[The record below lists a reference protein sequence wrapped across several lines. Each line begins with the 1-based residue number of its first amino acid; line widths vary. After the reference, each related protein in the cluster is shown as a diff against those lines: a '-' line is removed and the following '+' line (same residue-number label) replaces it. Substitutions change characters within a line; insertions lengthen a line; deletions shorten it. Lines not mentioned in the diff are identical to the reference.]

1 LKLDQNYGFVWAT
14 NPLAI
19 VLMWA
24 ESSRNL
30 ENSKRTEETD
40 TIYMWSHIFSYKL
53 QSVKRKNRDKRQ
65 RMMLY

>member
-1 LKLDQNYGFVWAT
+1 
-14 NPLAI
+14 
-19 VLMWA
+19 MWA